1 MNSDALQAL
10 TWIFQGIASIFN
22 MWAGLSVLNMFLGLC
37 ILSLILKIY
46 DLFR

>member
-10 TWIFQGIASIFN
+10 TWIFSGVAQIFN
-22 MWAGLSVLNMFLGLC
+22 LWAGLTVLNMFLGLC
-37 ILSLILKIY
+37 ILGLILKIY